1 MTNALAIYA
10 GRKAQAHIAKNGLNA
25 ADVRVVSGAA
35 GGPKGLLLLELDKF
49 IFGEW
54 LPTSNQPVD
63 LLGAS
68 IGAWRMATACMADS
82 SAGFDRLARDYIAQ
96 DYEATY
102 NSRGKR
108 VMPPAQLISDE
119 FGKALSSFY
128 DGHLGE
134 ILNHPRYRLHII
146 TSRGRGFLRQVDA
159 TKRLEP
165 RVVLGFAAAFFA
177 NVVNRRAMGA
187 LIERTVFS
195 TSNHASHQSD
205 LHAMPFKAND
215 YSTSQQ
221 PLVEANFH
229 AALQASCSI
238 PFVLNAINDIPQAP
252 KGSYWDGGMTDYH
265 CHMNYADVLRD
276 DEIVLVPHFQ
286 QHLVA
291 GWLDKSLKWRHHSTA
306 FLDNVVV
313 LAPTP
318 SFVAGLPNRKIP
330 DREDFKT
337 YMDDWA
343 GRVAVWRNAVMRS
356 HQLVEEFKTLLLVQ
370 NTSII
375 QSL

>member
-10 GRKAQAHIAKNGLNA
+10 GRKAKAHISKNGLQA
-25 ADVRVVSGAA
+25 KDIRVVAGAA
-35 GGPKGLLLLELDKF
+35 GGPKGLLLLALDKF

-54 LPTSNQPVD
+54 LPTSTQPVD

-82 SAGFDRLARDYIAQ
+82 SKGFDRLARDYIAQ
-96 DYEATY
+96 DYEPTFNA
-102 NSRGKR
+102 RGKR

-128 DGHLGE
+128 DGH
-134 ILNHPRYRLHII
+134 ITDVLNHPRYRLHII
-146 TSRGRGFLRQVDA
+146 TSRGRGFLRQIDA
-159 TKRLEP
+159 AKRLEP

-177 NVVNRRAMGA
+177 NLVNRRAMG
-187 LIERTVFS
+187 LLTERVVFS
-195 TSNHASHQSD
+195 TAD
-205 LHAMPFKAND
+205 DTALHAMPFKAND
-215 YSTSQQ
+215 YATSQH
-221 PLVEANFH
+221 PLLEANFH

-238 PFVLNAINDIPQAP
+238 PFVLNAIQNIPHAP

-265 CHMNYADVLRD
+265 CHMDYAGKLRD

-291 GWLDKSLKWRHHSTA
+291 GWLDKSLQWRHKSSA

-313 LAPTP
+313 LAPTQ
-318 SFVAGLPNRKIP
+318 SFVAGLPNGKIP

-337 YMDDWA
+337 YRDDFE
-343 GRVAVWRNAVMRS
+343 GRAQAWSGAVEQS
-356 HQLVEEFKTLLLVQ
+356 KQLMQAFKTFLLAQ
-370 NTSII
+370 NTQII
-375 QSL
+375 QPL